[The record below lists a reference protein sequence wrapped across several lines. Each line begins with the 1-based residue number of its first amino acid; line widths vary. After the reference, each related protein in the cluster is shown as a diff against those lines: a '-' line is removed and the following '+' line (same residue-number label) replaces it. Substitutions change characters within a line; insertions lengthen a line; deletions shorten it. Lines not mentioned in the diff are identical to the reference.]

1 MYTHHNNELTIEDE
15 GKDVRLKG
23 FVQRAR
29 NLGNLVFVDLRDEE
43 GITQLAF
50 DADNPLRDE
59 AAGLKAEYVIEAE
72 GKVRERSSKNK
83 DLPTGDIEVSVTSF
97 RVLSEARQPPMLV
110 RDETDALEEVRL
122 RHRYLDLRR
131 PRLKKFMKLRH
142 LTVKATRDFLNE
154 EGFMEFETPIL
165 TKSTPEGARDY
176 IVPSRLDKHH
186 FYALPQ
192 SPQLFKQ
199 LLMIGGFERY
209 YQIARCFRDEDLRS
223 DRQPEFTQID
233 IEMAFI
239 DQEAVIDLTE
249 RLMAR
254 IVKETKGVELQLP
267 FPRMTYE
274 EALRDY
280 GTDKPD
286 TRYGMKIVDTGEI
299 FAQSH
304 FKVFKNVLAQGGA
317 IRGINAE
324 NLAGAYSRKDLDR
337 LTKEAERLGAA
348 GLVHL
353 KKEAGEI
360 KSPVAKFLS
369 EEEKGALVERMR
381 MEEGDLVL
389 LVADEEKTVRKVLGR
404 LRNIIAKE
412 QGLADADH
420 FDFHWVVEWPM
431 FAYDE
436 EAGRYHSLHH
446 PFTRVQDEDR
456 DKLATDPT
464 AAKAYGYD
472 LVVQGYELGGGS
484 LRIHDMK
491 MQSEVFNVLSID
503 EATQKERFGFLLD
516 ALSYGTPPHGG
527 IALGLERLLMVLGQ
541 TENIRDVIAF
551 PKTQSGH
558 CLLTGA
564 PSGIDREQWREL
576 GLQKEKKREE

>member
-1 MYTHHNNELTIEDE
+1 MYTHHNNELTIRDA
-15 GKDVRLKG
+15 GKRVRLKG

-29 NLGNLVFVDLRDEE
+29 NLGNLVFVDLRDQE

-50 DADNPLRDE
+50 DADNELRME
-59 AAGLKAEYVIEAE
+59 AGRLKAEYVIEAE

-83 DLPTGDIEVSVTSF
+83 DLPTGDIEIDVDAF
-97 RVLSEARQPPMLV
+97 RVLSKAAQPPMLI

-131 PRLKKFMKLRH
+131 PRLKRLMKLRH
-142 LTVKATRDFLNE
+142 QTVKATRDFLNE

-249 RLMAR
+249 KLMAR
-254 IVKETKGVELQLP
+254 IVKETKGVELKRP

-286 TRYGMKIVDTGEI
+286 TRFGMKIVDTGET
-299 FAQSH
+299 FAKSG
-304 FKVFKNVLAQGGA
+304 FKVFKTVLEKKGT
-317 IRGINAE
+317 IRGVNAKS
-324 NLAGAYSRKDLDR
+324 LAAAYSRKDLDG
-337 LTKEAERLGAA
+337 LTKEAERLGAG
-348 GLVHL
+348 GLVHM
-353 KKEAGEI
+353 KMEDGEI
-360 KSPVAKFLS
+360 KSPIAKFLS
-369 EEEKGALVERMR
+369 EEEKDGLTEKMR

-389 LVADEEKTVRKVLGR
+389 LVADSEKTVQKVLGR
-404 LRNIIAKE
+404 LRIIIAKE
-412 QGLADADH
+412 QDLVSGDDL
-420 FDFHWVVEWPM
+420 DFHWVVEWPM
-431 FAYDE
+431 FEYDE
-436 EAGRYHSLHH
+436 EEGRYRSLHH

-456 DKLATDPT
+456 AKLSSDPL

-484 LRIHDMK
+484 MRIHETK
-491 MQSEVFNVLSID
+491 LQGEVFRVLSID
-503 EATQKERFGFLLD
+503 EKTQRERFGFLLD

-564 PSGIDREQWREL
+564 PSVVDEEQLREL
-576 GLQKEKKREE
+576 ALKKEKKRDG

>member
-1 MYTHHNNELTIEDE
+1 MYTHHNNELTIADV
-15 GKDVRLKG
+15 GKTVKLKG

-29 NLGNLVFVDLRDEE
+29 NLGNLVFVDLRDQE

-50 DADNPLRDE
+50 DADNELRME
-59 AAGLKAEYVIEAE
+59 AGRLKAEYVIEAE

-83 DLPTGDIEVSVTSF
+83 DLPTGDIEVDVTSF
-97 RVLSEARQPPMLV
+97 SVLSEAAQPPLLV
-110 RDETDALEEVRL
+110 RDDTDALEEVRL

-131 PRLKKFMKLRH
+131 PRLKKLMKLRH
-142 LTVKATRDFLNE
+142 LTVKTTRDFLNE

-239 DQEAVIDLTE
+239 DQETIIDLTE

-254 IVKETKGVELQLP
+254 IVKETKGVEVKRP

-286 TRYGMKIVDTGEI
+286 TRFGMKIVDTGDL
-299 FAQSH
+299 FAQSG
-304 FKVFKNVLAQGGA
+304 FKVFKSVLQKQGV
-317 IRGINAE
+317 IRGVNAE
-324 NLAGAYSRKDLDR
+324 GLASAYSRKDLDR
-337 LTKEAERLGAA
+337 LTKEAEKLGAG
-348 GLVHL
+348 GLVHM
-353 KKEAGEI
+353 KMEAGEI
-360 KSPVAKFLS
+360 KSPIAKFLS
-369 EEEKGALVERMR
+369 EEEKDGLVKRMR
-381 MEEGDLVL
+381 MNEGDLVL

-404 LRNIIAKE
+404 LRIVIAKE
-412 QGLADADH
+412 QDLADSDEL
-420 FDFHWVVEWPM
+420 DFNWVVEWPM
-431 FAYDE
+431 FEYDK
-436 EAGRYHSLHH
+436 EAGRYRSLHH
-446 PFTRVQDEDR
+446 PFTRVQDADR
-456 DKLATDPT
+456 EKLASDPL

-484 LRIHDMK
+484 LRIHDMQ
-491 MQSEVFNVLSID
+491 MQSEVFKVLAID
-503 EATQKERFGFLLD
+503 EETQRERFGFLLD

-527 IALGLERLLMVLGQ
+527 IALGLERLLMVLGK
-541 TENIRDVIAF
+541 TDNIRDVIAF

-564 PSGIDREQWREL
+564 PSEIDSEQWREL
-576 GLQKEKKREE
+576 ALKKEKKREG